1 MEQPAKTNTLVV
13 GVDDKISMGKAF
25 ILGLQH
31 VLAMDLYIAP
41 IIIAGLL
48 SLSAAD
54 TSFFIQMCFLGTG
67 IATLI
72 QTGFGLRLPVVQGPS
87 YVPIGAIG
95 AIGSKLGLGA
105 MTGSLIPGALL
116 MILLG
121 MPLKWFAKAVRRVI
135 PPLVGGTVILIVGI
149 SLMPTGMNNIYRAPG
164 DLWTNILIAAVSAGV
179 LIACMLL
186 GRQSR
191 GLGTVSRL
199 ISVIVAIVVGT
210 VVASFLGTVD
220 FAPVAD
226 ADWVSLPSFFPFGAP
241 VFDLSAILTMMFVYF
256 IILIETTGTWFVIS
270 SITGK
275 ELTDE
280 RLNRAAAGE
289 GLGCFVGALFG
300 GTPMTGYSSNAGLI
314 AVTGVGSR
322 MAIMAGGGILI
333 ALGLMPKLSA
343 AITCIPE
350 PVINGIFGVVC
361 VAIVVNGLKVIQFV
375 DLDERAMMIIGVP
388 ILLTMAVTV
397 LPQGALDGLP
407 DFAVYVLSSGITVGA
422 LAALILNLL
431 IPSGKQKAQQESVLS
446 SDAPTAS

>member
-1 MEQPAKTNTLVV
+1 MEQPAKSNTLVV

-48 SLSAAD
+48 SLNAAD

-164 DLWTNILIAAVSAGV
+164 DLWTNIFIAAVSAGV

-186 GRQSR
+186 GRQSK

-199 ISVIVAIVVGT
+199 VSVIVAIVVGT
-210 VVASFLGTVD
+210 VAASFLGKVD

-226 ADWVSLPSFFPFGAP
+226 ADWISLPSFFPFGAP
-241 VFDLSAILTMMFVYF
+241 VFDVSAILTMVFVYF

-300 GTPMTGYSSNAGLI
+300 G
-314 AVTGVGSR
+314 
-322 MAIMAGGGILI
+322 
-333 ALGLMPKLSA
+333 
-343 AITCIPE
+343 
-350 PVINGIFGVVC
+350 

-431 IPSGKQKAQQESVLS
+431 IPSGKKNTHQESALS
-446 SDAPTAS
+446 SDATAAS

>member
-1 MEQPAKTNTLVV
+1 MEPSTKSNNLIV
-13 GVDDKISMGKAF
+13 GVDDKIGVGKAF

-41 IIIAGLL
+41 IVIAGLL
-48 SLSAAD
+48 SLSASD

-87 YVPIGAIG
+87 YVPIGAMG

-116 MILLG
+116 IALLG

-149 SLMPTGMNNIYRAPG
+149 SLMPVGMGNIYGAEG
-164 DLWTNILIAAVSAGV
+164 DLWTNVLIAAVSAGA
-179 LIACMLL
+179 LIICMLL
-186 GRQSR
+186 GRRSK

-210 VVASFLGTVD
+210 ITASFFGTVD
-220 FAPVAD
+220 FTPVAE
-226 ADWVSLPSFFPFGAP
+226 ADLLAIPSFFPFGAP
-241 VFDLSAILTMMFVYF
+241 VFDMSAILTMVFVYF

-270 SITGK
+270 QVTGK

-289 GLGCFVGALFG
+289 GLGCFAGALFG

-322 MAIMAGGGILI
+322 MAIMAGGFILLL
-333 ALGLMPKLSA
+333 LGLVPKLST

-361 VAIVVNGLKVIQFV
+361 VAIVVNGLKVIQLI

-388 ILLTMAVTV
+388 VLLTMAVTV
-397 LPQGALDGLP
+397 LPKDALAGLP
-407 DFAVYVLSSGITVGA
+407 DFAVYILSSGITVGA
-422 LAALILNLL
+422 LAALVLNLI
-431 IPSGKQKAQQESVLS
+431 IPGGRAAAAKES
-446 SDAPTAS
+446 PTDTAA

>member
-1 MEQPAKTNTLVV
+1 MEQPAKANTLVV